1 MTAKAFLQP
10 NAYAI
15 GPSLYDFAWSQWE
28 KQAMEREARD
38 AAFEDHFNLWR
49 RFSYIGREKRKARE
63 EIAEVMS
70 EALSDLYG
78 NEKDGEAFDR
88 ALFAWYCNKD
98 SVDTTNALHE
108 LLDKHIR
115 NAARQEWNGEQRK
128 AA

>member
-78 NEKDGEAFDR
+78 NEKDGEAFDQI
-88 ALFAWYCNKD
+88 LFAWYCNKD
-98 SVDTTNALHE
+98 SVETTNALYE
-108 LLDKHIR
+108 LLDKHIQ
-115 NAARQEWNGEQRK
+115 NAARKEWERAQQK

>member
-1 MTAKAFLQP
+1 MTIAIKVNP

-15 GPSLYDFAWSQWE
+15 GPSLYDAAWE
-28 KQAMEREARD
+28 KWEEQERRREARD

-49 RFSYIGREKRKARE
+49 RFSYVDREKKKARE
-63 EIAEVMS
+63 EIAEVMG

-78 NEKDGEAFDR
+78 DDKDSAAFDR
-88 ALFAWYCNKD
+88 ALFAWYCSKD
-98 SVDTTNALHE
+98 NAETTNALHE

-115 NAARQEWNGEQRK
+115 KAARKGWHREQRK